1 MCWNIMFLIWMLELM
16 IKRVLCL
23 NKRCTQTSRCAC
35 RTHPTN
41 KFWPRFAFSPL
52 LSMFK
57 IIMSNLWLLSCCFQ
71 IFTMH
76 AHEPA
81 PVLQAKYAVWLSKS
95 YKKAR
100 WQGGVHQLSFIQ
112 KKSHTA
118 LYSIYCFSRPA
129 LSCNIVIY
137 CSFAYSWLLQK
148 HGETSLKTK
157 LPNQLLWFVKSL
169 KSALRWK
176 TFSDCLMT

>member
-112 KKSHTA
+112 KKVTHCSLFNLLFFSPSTFMQYCDILFICLFLTA
-118 LYSIYCFSRPA
+118 AETWRNIPQDKTSKSITLIC
-129 LSCNIVIY
+129 
-137 CSFAYSWLLQK
+137 
-148 HGETSLKTK
+148 
-157 LPNQLLWFVKSL
+157 
-169 KSALRWK
+169 
-176 TFSDCLMT
+176 